1 MHDFLL
7 FFGNVF
13 TSFVTLCTTKWF
25 WEFKVYIVAQPR
37 LFTVTCISTLF
48 LGCVLVKI
56 CQFLEW
62 LLLLFFLFFKK
73 GLSTNYAFGE
83 LLAVQ
88 QHLDNF
94 VQSILLCLWKQKCL
108 ASNGS
113 ISACRDLGWNQRQ
126 QWARIKIL
134 EEALHL
140 KWPPHCQKCCETQRL
155 WVTYITN
162 ILILL
167 FLQRERLTATSNTGS
182 STSPIAVPIPSAVDY
197 SFGAM

>member
-1 MHDFLL
+1 MIFF

-13 TSFVTLCTTKWF
+13 TSFVILFTNKWC
-25 WEFKVYIVAQPR
+25 WEFEIFIVAQSC
-37 LFTVTCISTLF
+37 LFTVTRISTLGMC
-48 LGCVLVKI
+48 LGKNMSVPKVTS
-56 CQFLEW
+56 
-62 LLLLFFLFFKK
+62 FFFSFKS
-73 GLSTNYAFGE
+73 LSTNYAFGE

-94 VQSILLCLWKQKCL
+94 VQSILLCLWKQKRL

-155 WVTYITN
+155 WVTCITN

-167 FLQRERLTATSNTGS
+167 FLQRERLTATSNMGS
-182 STSPIAVPIPSAVDY
+182 STSPIAVSIPSAVGY
-197 SFGAM
+197 LFGAV